1 KIDLLDP
8 AARAGV
14 RTSDDTVPIS
24 AVTGEG
30 VEALAACIAATLQSA
45 ARVHEIRLE
54 AHEGKRQAWL
64 YSHGEVID
72 REDLEDGSSVL
83 HVRLSEADRA
93 RFDLIR

>member
-1 KIDLLDP
+1 M
-8 AARAGV
+8 
-14 RTSDDTVPIS
+14 
-24 AVTGEG
+24 
-30 VEALAACIAATLQSA
+30 EALAACIAATLQSA
-45 ARVHEIRLE
+45 ARVHEITLA
-54 AHEGKRQAWL
+54 AHEGKRQAL